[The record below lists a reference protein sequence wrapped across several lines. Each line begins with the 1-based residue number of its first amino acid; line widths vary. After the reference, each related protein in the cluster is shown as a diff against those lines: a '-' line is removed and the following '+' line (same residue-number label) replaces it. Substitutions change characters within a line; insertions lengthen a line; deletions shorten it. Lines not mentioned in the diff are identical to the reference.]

1 RTVSQ
6 ADRRSLL
13 GRGEQNTMRRLT
25 TALFIVLSL
34 SLAPAAR
41 AQSVFKIATLAPEG
55 SSWMKLYHE
64 WANSVEKHT
73 SGRVKIKFFAGGVQ
87 GDEREAVQKMRGG
100 LLNGA
105 GVTGV
110 GLGQINEEVRVLELP
125 FLFRTYD
132 ELDHVRTTL

>member
-1 RTVSQ
+1 
-6 ADRRSLL
+6 
-13 GRGEQNTMRRLT
+13 MRRLT
-25 TALFIVLSL
+25 TALFISFFWLVT
-34 SLAPAAR
+34 LAPAAR

-64 WANSVEKHT
+64 WANNVEKRT

-100 LLNGA
+100 LINGA

-125 FLFRTYD
+125 FLFKTYD
-132 ELDHVRTTL
+132 EIDHIRTTPH